1 MKVDDIKI
9 IETKKMSFE
18 EQVMLLIESL
28 KKDIRELRV
37 DVDKLIENGR

>member
-9 IETKKMSFE
+9 IEAKNLSFE
-18 EQVMLLIESL
+18 EQVMLLLESL